1 MWQGIL
7 SILQHVLQ
15 LLSGWQEKS
24 ERNEIKQDGK
34 NEEKLENITII
45 NDRKRRAADIIN
57 GVLNDKEA
65 DSDK

>member
-7 SILQHVLQ
+7 SILGAILQ
-15 LLSGWQEKS
+15 LLSGWQKASEKQ
-24 ERNEIKQDGK
+24 EIKQDGK

-57 GVLNDKEA
+57 GVRKRKKA